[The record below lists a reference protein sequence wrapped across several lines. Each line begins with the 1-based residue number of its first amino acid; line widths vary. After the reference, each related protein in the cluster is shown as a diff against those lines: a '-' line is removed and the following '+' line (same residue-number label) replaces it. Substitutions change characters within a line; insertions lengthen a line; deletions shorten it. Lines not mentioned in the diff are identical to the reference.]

1 MSFLARLGV
10 VLGLDT
16 AEFVKGLADSRQ
28 RLQQFETGIKAASAI
43 GAAAFTAMTVKA
55 MQMAD
60 QMSDLADATDMSIA
74 SILQISEALEMSGGS
89 AEGAQKVLTKFYQT
103 LDEAAQGSKTAQEA
117 FARAGVS
124 LKDLAD
130 PNVEN
135 IFRKTVDGIA
145 DMGDKA
151 AQTGASVALF
161 GRGIKGVNMAGFAE
175 ELQKSNEEFLKQQD
189 AVKQAAELHDKFA
202 KKVFQTNL
210 IFTQNLMPTLNTFFD
225 KINVSGGIA
234 ETVFKSINQVLV
246 GTYYLFGSLGIAA
259 EKLYNTT
266 HDALNM
272 DFGETREKLNRDN
285 ELIMR
290 QIKLRQEAHDL
301 LNPKAAPATYGGDGS
316 PRTIKPP
323 KDDASKLNQLLK
335 ELRAIEEITEKYKT
349 SLQYEVEGINLK
361 TQMIFMTQDQQQLEQ
376 AMYDLRKKSAEQIA
390 QLEDKKKLAEETKA
404 DRRVIEMLDEQIAKI
419 KETTEEYK
427 TQITEAITY
436 QQQVEQSYFGG
447 LGLSYKKYQEMAI
460 NNAQTVESMVDS
472 LYGNMTNAIDQFVQT
487 GKFKFSDFAN
497 SVIKDLLRIA
507 IQAQATKLF
516 SSLLGSVMGSFG
528 SVSGTPYTSE
538 GLMSAGSMNVA
549 GATMTI
555 TPLGQADGGDITAG
569 MPYYVGENGPELIV
583 PSRNGTVIPNNKLAR
598 LGGNQPQTVFNGPY
612 IASMSAIDTQS
623 AMQFL
628 AKNKMAVYSAN
639 MSATRSIP
647 TSVR

>member
-16 AEFVKGLADSRQ
+16 AEFAKGLGEARY
-28 RLQQFETGIKAASAI
+28 RLQQFETGIKTASAI
-43 GAAAFTAMTVKA
+43 GAAAFAAMTVKA

-74 SILQISEALEMSGGS
+74 SILQISEALEMSGGKVDD
-89 AEGAQKVLTKFYQT
+89 AAKVLTKFYQT
-103 LDEAAQGSKTAQEA
+103 LDDAAQGSKTAQEA
-117 FARAGVS
+117 FTRIGVS
-124 LKDLAD
+124 MKDLAD

-135 IFRKTVDGIA
+135 IFRKTVDNIA
-145 DMGDKA
+145 AMGDKA
-151 AQTGASVALF
+151 GQTGAAVAMF
-161 GRGIKGVNMAGFAE
+161 GRGIKGVDMSGFAE
-175 ELQKSNEEFLKQQD
+175 ELHKSNEEFLKQQN
-189 AVKQAAELHDKFA
+189 AVKQAADLHDKFA

-225 KINVSGGIA
+225 KINTDGGFA
-234 ETVFKSINQVLV
+234 ENIFVGINRILV
-246 GTYYLFGSLGIAA
+246 GTYFLLGQSAI
-259 EKLYNTT
+259 EVERLYNG
-266 HDALNM
+266 AK
-272 DFGETREKLNRDN
+272 DFVTLDWGQSGEKLNRDN

-290 QIKLRQEAHDL
+290 QIKLRQEAFDL
-301 LNPKAAPATYGGDGS
+301 LNPKEAAGGGGGVGT
-316 PRTIKPP
+316 PRVIKPP
-323 KDDASKLNQLLK
+323 KDDATKLNQLLK

-361 TQMIFMTQDQQQLEQ
+361 TQMIFMTKDQAQLEQ
-376 AMYDLRKKSAEQIA
+376 SMYDLRKKSAEQIA
-390 QLEDKKKLAEETKA
+390 QLEDKKKIAQETHA
-404 DRRVIEMLDEQIAKI
+404 DRRVIEMLDEQIEKI

-427 TQITEAITY
+427 TQITSAITY

-472 LYGNMTNAIDQFVQT
+472 LYGNMTAAIDQFVQT

-516 SSLLGSVMGSFG
+516 SSLLGSVMGAFG
-528 SVSGTPYTSE
+528 AAAAPATSE
-538 GLMSAGSMNVA
+538 ATGLATGGAMGDMGGNFGTASM
-549 GATMTI
+549 
-555 TPLGQADGGDITAG
+555 QADGGDITAG

-583 PSRNGTVIPNNKLAR
+583 PRGNGTVIPNKY
-598 LGGNQPQTVFNGPY
+598 LGGMNDQPQTVFNGPY
-612 IASMSAIDTQS
+612 IANMSAIDTQS

>member
-1 MSFLARLGV
+1 MANISRLGV
-10 VLGLDT
+10 ILGLDT
-16 AEFVKGLADSRQ
+16 AEF
-28 RLQQFETGIKAASAI
+28 QQALKSARRNLDDFAAKIPAMAAV
-43 GAAAFTAMTVKA
+43 GVAAFTAMSVKA

-74 SILQISEALEMSGGS
+74 SILQISEALEMSGGK
-89 AEGAQKVLTKFYQT
+89 ADGATKVLTKFYQT
-103 LDEAAQGSKTAQEA
+103 LDDAAQGSKTAQEA
-117 FARAGVS
+117 FTRIGVS
-124 LKDLAD
+124 LKDLSD
-130 PNVEN
+130 PNAEN
-135 IFRKTVDGIA
+135 IFRKTVDNIA
-145 DMGDKA
+145 AMGDKA
-151 AQTGASVALF
+151 GQTGAAVALF
-161 GRGIKGVNMAGFAE
+161 GKGIKGVNMSGFAE
-175 ELQKSNEEFLKQQD
+175 ELHKSNSEFQKQQD
-189 AVKQAAELHDKFA
+189 AVKQAADLHDKFA

-210 IFTQNLMPTLNTFFD
+210 IFTQNLMPTLNAFYD
-225 KINVSGGIA
+225 KIMVDGGLAENVFSALNKI
-234 ETVFKSINQVLV
+234 LV
-246 GTYYLFGSLGIAA
+246 GTYYAFANAGIAM
-259 EKLYNTT
+259 EQMYNG
-266 HDALNM
+266 AK
-272 DFGETREKLNRDN
+272 DFLTLDWGQTGEKLNRDN
-285 ELIMR
+285 ELILK
-290 QIKLRQEAHDL
+290 QVALRKEAYDL
-301 LNPKAAPATYGGDGS
+301 LNPKTPPSSGGGFDGT
-316 PRTIKPP
+316 RTIKPP
-323 KDDASKLNQLLK
+323 KDDATKLNQLLK

-361 TQMIFMTQDQQQLEQ
+361 TKMVFMTQDQQQIEQ

-390 QLEDKKKLAEETKA
+390 QLEDKKKIAQETHA

-419 KETTEEYK
+419 NETTEAYK
-427 TQITEAITY
+427 TQITSAIEY

-472 LYGNMTNAIDQFVQT
+472 LYGNMTNAIDQFVQA

-516 SSLLGSVMGSFG
+516 SQLLGGVMGAVGGANASIAGNPTSDQIEGFANFW
-528 SVSGTPYTSE
+528 GTPSATTS
-538 GLMSAGSMNVA
+538 
-549 GATMTI
+549 
-555 TPLGQADGGDITAG
+555 QADGGDITAG
-569 MPYYVGENGPELIV
+569 MPYYVGENGPELVV
-583 PSRNGTVIPNNKLAR
+583 PNRNGTVIPNNKLGG